1 MSASSALGNYTAEQV
16 ERYYANGD
24 WQDGVLIDIVRD
36 RADAHPERT
45 FVTDGTLTL
54 TYGQLREDAIRL
66 AVGLRGLGV
75 ERGDRV
81 VVQMPNWAEFATIVV
96 ALSRLGAILVPTMP
110 IFRHDEVGYVLEH
123 SEAKVV
129 IGPHVFH
136 RFDHLA
142 MFTALKD
149 RIPTL
154 DHVVVARAEY
164 PDALDGA
171 IDLASLAAEG
181 DLDELDASLGDT
193 AGPDDGCLVVYTSG
207 TTSRPKGCFHTFN
220 TIHAAARLLNERL
233 HVDEGDVMFNPSP
246 VSHST
251 GLITGLLM
259 PLMVGG
265 GTHFMPV
272 WAPDEGIERIR
283 EYGCTITV
291 TSTTFLTTVMEAFDP
306 ERHDLSSMRY
316 WVCAGAPIP
325 GAVVQSA
332 RAMFPSCQILSL
344 YGRSENMTTA
354 LCAPE
359 DAPEKSVLSDGRALA
374 DSVVKV
380 VDEDGVEVP
389 AGTSGDIAYQG
400 PSHMLGYYRD
410 PEQTAALFTPDGF
423 SRSGDLG
430 VMDADGFVRVSG
442 RIKDI
447 IIRGGINISSREVE
461 DLLGEHPAVRTVAV
475 VAMPDPRLGERSC
488 AFVVVAPGHDE
499 PSLSDLTDFLR
510 SKQIAVQKLPER
522 LVVIDELP
530 MTPVGKVRKNV
541 LRDRIASMLAEEQR
555 GVTSSQD

>member
-1 MSASSALGNYTAEQV
+1 MSANSTLGIHTPEQI

-24 WQDGVLIDIVRD
+24 WQDRVLVDVVRERAASHPD
-36 RADAHPERT
+36 RV
-45 FVTDGTLTL
+45 FVTDGTLTV
-54 TYGQLREDAIRL
+54 TYGELLEGAIRL
-66 AVGLRGLGV
+66 AAGLRRLGV

-81 VVQMPNWAEFATIVV
+81 VVQMPNWAEFTTIVV
-96 ALSRLGAILVPTMP
+96 ALSRLGAVLVPTMP

-123 SEAKVV
+123 SGAKVV

-142 MFTALKD
+142 MFTALRD
-149 RIPTL
+149 RVPTL
-154 DHVVVARAEY
+154 EHVVVARAEY
-164 PDALDGA
+164 PERLEGALDLG
-171 IDLASLAAEG
+171 SLLEDG
-181 DLDELDASLGDT
+181 DVDELDAALGET
-193 AGPDDGCLVVYTSG
+193 AAPDDPFLVVYTSG
-207 TTSRPKGCFHTFN
+207 TTSRPKGCLHTFN
-220 TIHAAARLLNERL
+220 TVHAAALVLNERL
-233 HVDEGDVMFNPSP
+233 HVDEHDVVFNPSP

-251 GLITGLLM
+251 GLITGILM
-259 PLMVGG
+259 PLLVGG

-272 WAPDEGIERIR
+272 WVPDEGLDRIR

-291 TSTTFLTTVMEAFDP
+291 TSTTFLTTVMEAYDP
-306 ERHDLSSMRY
+306 DRDDLSSMRY

-325 GAVVQSA
+325 GSVVQSA

-359 DAPEKSVLSDGRALA
+359 DPAEKSVLSDGRALQ
-374 DSVVKV
+374 DSAIKV
-380 VDEDGVEVP
+380 VDEDGSEVP
-389 AGTSGDIAYQG
+389 LGTSGDIAYQG

-410 PEQTAALFTPDGF
+410 PEQTAELFTPEGF

-461 DLLGEHPAVRTVAV
+461 DLLGEHPAVRAVAV
-475 VAMPDPRLGERSC
+475 VAMPDSRLGERSC
-488 AFVVVAPGHDE
+488 AFVVVAPGQRE
-499 PSLSDLTDFLR
+499 PSLDELTDFLR
-510 SKQIAVQKLPER
+510 GKQIAVQKLPER
-522 LVVIDELP
+522 LVVVEELP

-541 LRDRIASMLAEEQR
+541 LRDRIATVLAEEQH
-555 GVTSSQD
+555 GVGSLRD